1 MTVPGPMTPDA
12 LVIGAGPAGLMAAD
26 QLAAAGARVLVAEAK
41 PSPARKFLMAGKSG
55 LNLTKSESFE
65 RFLEAYAEAAGPLRP
80 MLRAFGPDEVQD
92 WARGL
97 GTELF
102 TGTTGRVFPVAMKA
116 SPLLRAWLGRLGA
129 AGVTLRSGWRWTG
142 WDGDGFAFETP
153 EGTAVLRPDV
163 TVLALGGA
171 SWTRLGS
178 DGAWAP
184 WLAQRGVELA
194 PFGAANAGLRVDWS
208 EHMRRHFGAPVK
220 GVRWVV
226 GASVSRGEAVISERG
241 LEGGGIYSVSR
252 AIREGAGL
260 VVDLVPD
267 WSPDQ
272 VAARLAKPRGK
283 ASLSNH
289 LRKALR
295 LDPARLALLQEF
307 ARPLPQGAALVA
319 LVKALPVV
327 HAGLRPLDEAIS
339 TSGGIRW
346 AALDEGLQLRSL
358 PGVFAAGEML
368 DWEAPTGGYLLTAC
382 LATGRWAGRHAAAAL
397 GGGED

>member
-1 MTVPGPMTPDA
+1 
-12 LVIGAGPAGLMAAD
+12 
-26 QLAAAGARVLVAEAK
+26 
-41 PSPARKFLMAGKSG
+41 
-55 LNLTKSESFE
+55 
-65 RFLEAYAEAAGPLRP
+65 
-80 MLRAFGPDEVQD
+80 
-92 WARGL
+92 
-97 GTELF
+97 
-102 TGTTGRVFPVAMKA
+102 
-116 SPLLRAWLGRLGA
+116 
-129 AGVTLRSGWRWTG
+129 
-142 WDGDGFAFETP
+142 
-153 EGTAVLRPDV
+153 
-163 TVLALGGA
+163 
-171 SWTRLGS
+171 
-178 DGAWAP
+178 
-184 WLAQRGVELA
+184 
-194 PFGAANAGLRVDWS
+194 
-208 EHMRRHFGAPVK
+208 MRRHFGAPVK